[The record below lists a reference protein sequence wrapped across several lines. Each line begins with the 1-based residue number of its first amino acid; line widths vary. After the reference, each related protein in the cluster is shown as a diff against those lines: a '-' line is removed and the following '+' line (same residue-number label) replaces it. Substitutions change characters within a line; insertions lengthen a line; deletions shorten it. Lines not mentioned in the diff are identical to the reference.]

1 MLMDADFERTFRREY
16 APLVRALAVAWGST
30 EAAEDAVQE
39 AFLRARPRWA
49 ELAGDRDPIPWIR
62 RVAVNALI
70 DQHRRRRTRD
80 HEVARRRVDELQTD
94 GPDGNRVDLARAVA
108 RLPDQQRLA
117 VGLFYL
123 GDLSVDDVAA
133 ALGIAPGTVK
143 KHLHDARQTLRL
155 HLEVPLER

>member
-1 MLMDADFERTFRREY
+1 MLMDTDFERAFRSDY

-49 ELAGDRDPIPWIR
+49 DLVGNGDPIRWIR
-62 RVAVNALI
+62 RVAINSLI
-70 DQHRRRRTRD
+70 DQHRRHRTRD
-80 HEVARRRVDELQTD
+80 RHVAHHRADEFATD
-94 GPDGNRVDLARAVA
+94 GPDGDRLDLRDALRH
-108 RLPDQQRLA
+108 LPDQQRLV

-123 GDLSVDDVAA
+123 GDLSVEDVAA
-133 ALGIAPGTVK
+133 ALAIAPGTVK